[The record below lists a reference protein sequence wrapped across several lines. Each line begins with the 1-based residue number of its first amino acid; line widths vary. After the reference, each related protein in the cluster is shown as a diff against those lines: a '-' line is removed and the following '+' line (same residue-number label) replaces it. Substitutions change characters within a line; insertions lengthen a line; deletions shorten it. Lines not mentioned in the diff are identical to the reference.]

1 MKQRLN
7 SYLNKIDVP
16 NYSIN
21 QERFNSLSHFLGV
34 PIALF
39 VFVYSLYL
47 FISNK
52 VTTGIFVGLIIYSF
66 TILVLY
72 LASALY
78 HIENPAKKAK
88 KIKRIIDHCTIY
100 LLIAGTYTPIAL
112 FIYQE
117 SYMGLIILL
126 LEWFFAVV
134 GIVFNAIDLTN
145 KYIKAYSMFSYLFM
159 GWMIVFLW
167 SFKYLPEASFLFIL
181 GGGIAYTLG
190 SILYGFGRKNA
201 NFHCVFHVFDLV
213 GTILQAI
220 GVLLLFVSK

>member
-1 MKQRLN
+1 MKQKLN

-21 QERFNSLSHFLGV
+21 QEKFNSHSHFLGV

-52 VTTGIFVGLIIYSF
+52 VTSGIFIGLVIYSL

-88 KIKRIIDHCTIY
+88 KVKRIIDHCTIY

-112 FIYQE
+112 FIYQQ

-126 LEWFFAVV
+126 LEWFFAIV
-134 GIVFNAIDLTN
+134 GIIFNAIDLTN

-167 SFKYLPEASFLFIL
+167 SFKYLPETSFLFVL